1 MMTPRS
7 GYVFG
12 FHSPQS
18 SVLLARML
26 RRAALVVVW
35 TGILVGCES
44 STAPERC
51 AGIVREGE
59 LFVVI
64 GPSTGLF
71 GYGEI
76 VFVGDSLPLT
86 AEVRPAVGASVD
98 VWGSGGCKI
107 DFGDPIPADI
117 EWSSSDARIATV
129 NVNGVVRGLQAGDV
143 TITARAPARNLAGS
157 REIAVWVRGSGG
169 P

>member
-1 MMTPRS
+1 
-7 GYVFG
+7 
-12 FHSPQS
+12 
-18 SVLLARML
+18 ML
-26 RRAALVVVW
+26 RRVALGVVGM
-35 TGILVGCES
+35 GILMGCEN

-51 AGIVREGE
+51 AGMVREGD
-59 LFVVI
+59 LYVVI

-86 AEVRPAVGASVD
+86 AEVRPAVGASID
-98 VWGSGGCKI
+98 FWGSGSCRI
-107 DFGDPIPADI
+107 DYGDPVAASI

-129 NVNGVVRGLQAGDV
+129 NMNGVVRGLQAGDV

>member
-1 MMTPRS
+1 
-7 GYVFG
+7 
-12 FHSPQS
+12 
-18 SVLLARML
+18 ML
-26 RRAALVVVW
+26 RRSALVIVGM
-35 TGILVGCES
+35 GILFGCES

-51 AGIVREGE
+51 AGIVRGGD
-59 LFVVI
+59 LYVVI

-86 AEVRPAVGASVD
+86 AEVRPAVGAS
-98 VWGSGGCKI
+98 I
-107 DFGDPIPADI
+107 DFWESGSCRIDYGDPIAASI

-157 REIAVWVRGSGG
+157 REIAVWVRGAGG